1 MSIASGLLRSALDL
15 LLPRRCL
22 GCGANATYL
31 CERCADQAE
40 RPRPELPPESGDLVG
55 VLAPFAYTGV
65 AREAVRLLKYRGARA
80 LAPDMAR
87 PMIRELALTAAPPFA
102 LVPAPLHPKRL
113 RERGYNQ
120 AELLAREVA
129 RALDTPLLRG
139 AIKRARDTP
148 PQVSMANIAE
158 RIKNARGAFVPA
170 QPLDGG
176 TAVVVDD
183 VATTGATLMAAA
195 QALREA
201 GASRVYGLAFAR
213 DSGNSD

>member
-15 LLPRRCL
+15 LLPRQCL
-22 GCGANATYL
+22 GCGANGTYL

-40 RPRPELPPESGDLVG
+40 RPQPELPPESGPLAG
-55 VLAPFAYTGV
+55 VLAPFAYRGV
-65 AREAVRLLKYRGARA
+65 GREAVRRLKYRGARA

-87 PMIRELALTAAPPFA
+87 PMTRELALAAAPPFA

-129 RALDTPLLRG
+129 RALDAPLLRG
-139 AIKRARDTP
+139 AIKRAKDTP
-148 PQVSMANIAE
+148 PQVSMANLAE
-158 RIKNARGAFVPA
+158 RLENVRGAFAPA
-170 QPLDGG
+170 QSVDGG
-176 TAVVVDD
+176 TVIVVDD
-183 VATTGATLMAAA
+183 VATTGATLTAAA
-195 QALREA
+195 QALRDA

-213 DSGNSD
+213 DSGS